1 MFAFD
6 PSLLPSLRTRKAL
19 LILDLQNDFLSPDGA
34 LFVSEP
40 EGYVQRTIAV
50 ANAFRQSG
58 SGDVIWVRSEFEQD
72 RTIVNNQI
80 LTSDLP
86 IPTTVSARGRRAG
99 LGTGKGEADHEA
111 FLSLAGDPE
120 SPEADDDGDELGPKP
135 ECVRPGKDGS
145 ALADH
150 VAAAVAAGKD
160 SVLTKTQYSAFQSGQ
175 LLKLLRTRFATELFI
190 CGALTNVSI
199 HATALDGAS
208 HGLRMTI
215 VEDCCGYRSLI
226 RHNNAIRNLVQLT
239 GCETATAEDLITSL
253 GGSPSPA
260 TAKGPAP
267 ASIPIREK
275 KEAGRGPSTAGPVR
289 TSSGSR
295 SSPKDKFV
303 RDTIADSTTDSSS
316 SPAALKGDL
325 KTLSDASP
333 AAAEPNAP
341 QPQARQQPL
350 QAMVGSG
357 NPDLGQPVGLPKAP
371 PALASKPKAV
381 PSLGSTS
388 TASDSLQHADD
399 SPGQK
404 KTPDSS
410 DSSPRALVLSTGA
423 NDKLSLE
430 TKPAP
435 DTSAPASHVV
445 GDSHAVGDDTI
456 KSSKTLSPEINTAQ
470 DSEEDARV
478 PKMKEGSRPAP
489 SEPLCEGDT
498 TIFHNVLSEKLESGI
513 FERLRDEVRWLRMS
527 HQGGEVPRLVCV
539 QGEVDAEGNMPVYRH
554 PSDESPPLVP
564 FSPTVLEIKRE
575 IEEVLG
581 HTLNHVLIQFYR
593 SGSDYISEHSDKTLD
608 IVPGSFIA
616 NVSLGAERTM
626 VLRTKRADKDPSR
639 KSGSPETSADQ
650 QQQDGPAKREV
661 VRARLPHNSLCRM
674 GLKTNE
680 CWLHAIRQDK
690 RMDRDKT
697 DGELAFSGGRIS
709 LTFRKIG
716 TFLNRDS
723 TAIWGQGATS
733 KAREGAG
740 PVVNGQGDEAIRML
754 KAFGTENHSSSF
766 DWAAAYGAGFDVL
779 HMSSS
784 PRFFSGPD
792 PVVNMRVQLMLAAFG
807 VSYARGSVGPAP
819 AGATDAGPADAGGA
833 VVKFIDND
841 PGKASLQG
849 DVAVMLYLDNVH
861 RPKKGAGGAPVRPEL
876 ARELT
881 RFQQALGLLD
891 RWRAVAVSTKGEVA
905 AETKQLP
912 GADGVAVETKG
923 QPVADEPAAAA
934 APSLTKKATQILRPL
949 ARDLAVYDAYATE
962 AAAPAPAD
970 GTPDKNSDAGG
981 YCFIAGGASASIADY
996 ALWPVLHDMA
1006 SSCGGPEAFAGALRH
1021 LKLGRLAGY
1030 YESFGKTDCVR
1041 RVLDGDAGKPAAQ
1054 SSCLV

>member
-34 LFVSEP
+34 LLVSEP

-58 SGDVIWVRSEFEQD
+58 SGDVIWVRSEFEEH
-72 RTIVNNQI
+72 RAIVNNQI

-86 IPTTVSARGRRAG
+86 IPTTISARGRRAG
-99 LGTGKGEADHEA
+99 LGTGRGEADHEA
-111 FLSLAGDPE
+111 FLSLADDPG
-120 SPEADDDGDELGPKP
+120 SPGADDDGDELGPKP
-135 ECVRPGKDGS
+135 ECVRPGRDGS

-150 VAAAVAAGKD
+150 VAAAVATGRD
-160 SVLTKTQYSAFQSGQ
+160 SVLTKTGYSAFQSGQ
-175 LLKLLRTRFATELFI
+175 LLKLLRTRFATELLI
-190 CGALTNVSI
+190 CGALTNISI

-215 VEDCCGYRSLI
+215 VEDCCGYRSLV

-239 GCETATAEDLITSL
+239 GCETATAEDLISSL
-253 GGSPSPA
+253 GGSPTPA
-260 TAKGPAP
+260 VAKGPTP
-267 ASIPIREK
+267 RSMPIREK
-275 KEAGRGPSTAGPVR
+275 KETGRGPSTSGPVR
-289 TSSGSR
+289 TGGGADAQRTSSGPR

-303 RDTIADSTTDSSS
+303 RDTIADNTIDSSS

-333 AAAEPNAP
+333 AAAKSKAP

-350 QAMVGSG
+350 QPMVGSG
-357 NPDLGQPVGLPKAP
+357 NPDRGHPVKLPTAP
-371 PALASKPKAV
+371 PGSTSKPKAV
-381 PSLGSTS
+381 PSLSSTS

-399 SPGQK
+399 SPGQN
-404 KTPDSS
+404 KTLDRS
-410 DSSPRALVLSTGA
+410 DSGQRAPALSKGA
-423 NDKLSLE
+423 NDKLPVE
-430 TKPAP
+430 TKPPA
-435 DTSAPASHVV
+435 DTSSPASHPA
-445 GDSHAVGDDTI
+445 GDEI
-456 KSSKTLSPEINTAQ
+456 IESSKPPSPDSNTAQ
-470 DSEEDARV
+470 DSKEEARV
-478 PKMKEGSRPAP
+478 PKMREGPRPIP

-498 TIFHNVLSEKLESGI
+498 TVFHNVLSDKLESGI

-593 SGSDYISEHSDKTLD
+593 SGNDYISEHSDKTLD
-608 IVPGSFIA
+608 IAPDSFIA
-616 NVSLGAERTM
+616 NMSLGAERTM
-626 VLRTKRADKDPSR
+626 VLRTKRPDKDPSR
-639 KSGSPETSADQ
+639 KPGSPETPTD
-650 QQQDGPAKREV
+650 QQQDGPAKRET

-680 CWLHAIRQDK
+680 RWLHAIRQDK

-697 DGELAFSGGRIS
+697 DEELAFSGGRIS

-723 TAIWGQGATS
+723 TVIWGQGATS
-733 KAREGAG
+733 KAREGAR
-740 PVVNGQGDEAIRML
+740 PVVNGQGDEAVRML

-766 DWAAAYGAGFDVL
+766 DWDAVYGAGFDVL

-792 PVVNMRVQLMLAAFG
+792 PVINMRIQLLLAAFG
-807 VSYARGSVGPAP
+807 ISYAKGSVSSAP
-819 AGATDAGPADAGGA
+819 GATDAGPADGGV

-849 DVAVMLYLDNVH
+849 DVAIMLYLDSVH
-861 RPKKGAGGAPVRPEL
+861 RPKKGAGGASARPEL

-891 RWRAVAVSTKGEVA
+891 RWRAAAASTKDEVVAETKDLPEAGDGA
-905 AETKQLP
+905 AETKNLL
-912 GADGVAVETKG
+912 GTAE
-923 QPVADEPAAAA
+923 AAAA
-934 APSLTKKATQILRPL
+934 ASLSKKAMQILRPL
-949 ARDLAVYDAYATE
+949 ARELAVYDAYAAE
-962 AAAPAPAD
+962 AAAPAPAG
-970 GTPDKNSDAGG
+970 GTPERDNDSGG
-981 YCFIAGGASASIADY
+981 CCCFIAGGASASIADY

-1006 SSCGGPEAFAGALRH
+1006 SLCGGPEALAGALGQLR
-1021 LKLGRLAGY
+1021 LGRLAGY
-1030 YESFGKTDCVR
+1030 YESFGKTECVR
-1041 RVLDGDAGKPAAQ
+1041 RVLDGDASKLAA
-1054 SSCLV
+1054 

>member
-34 LFVSEP
+34 LLVSEP

-58 SGDVIWVRSEFEQD
+58 SGDVIWVRSEFEEH
-72 RTIVNNQI
+72 RAIVNNQI

-86 IPTTVSARGRRAG
+86 IPTTISARGRRAG
-99 LGTGKGEADHEA
+99 LGTGRGEADHEA
-111 FLSLAGDPE
+111 FLSLADDPG
-120 SPEADDDGDELGPKP
+120 SPGADDDGDELGPKP
-135 ECVRPGKDGS
+135 ECVRPGRDGS

-150 VAAAVAAGKD
+150 VAAAVATGRD
-160 SVLTKTQYSAFQSGQ
+160 SVLTKTGYSAFQSGQ
-175 LLKLLRTRFATELFI
+175 LLKLLRTRFATELLI
-190 CGALTNVSI
+190 CGALTNISI

-215 VEDCCGYRSLI
+215 VEDCCGYRSLV

-239 GCETATAEDLITSL
+239 GCETATAEDLISSL
-253 GGSPSPA
+253 GGSPTPA
-260 TAKGPAP
+260 VAKGPTP
-267 ASIPIREK
+267 RSMPIREK
-275 KEAGRGPSTAGPVR
+275 KETGRGPSTSGPVR
-289 TSSGSR
+289 TGGGADAQRTSSGPR

-303 RDTIADSTTDSSS
+303 RDTIADNTIDSSS

-333 AAAEPNAP
+333 AAAKSKAP

-350 QAMVGSG
+350 QPM
-357 NPDLGQPVGLPKAP
+357 P
-371 PALASKPKAV
+371 PA
-381 PSLGSTS
+381 
-388 TASDSLQHADD
+388 
-399 SPGQK
+399 
-404 KTPDSS
+404 
-410 DSSPRALVLSTGA
+410 
-423 NDKLSLE
+423 
-430 TKPAP
+430 
-435 DTSAPASHVV
+435 DTSSPASHPA
-445 GDSHAVGDDTI
+445 GDEI
-456 KSSKTLSPEINTAQ
+456 IESSKPPSPDSNTAQ
-470 DSEEDARV
+470 DSKEEARV
-478 PKMKEGSRPAP
+478 PKMREGPRPIP

-498 TIFHNVLSEKLESGI
+498 TVFHNVLSDKLESGI

-593 SGSDYISEHSDKTLD
+593 SGNDYISEHSDKTLD
-608 IVPGSFIA
+608 IAPDSFIA
-616 NVSLGAERTM
+616 NMSLGAERTM
-626 VLRTKRADKDPSR
+626 VLRTKRPDKDPSR
-639 KSGSPETSADQ
+639 KPGSPETPTD
-650 QQQDGPAKREV
+650 QQQDGPAKRET

-680 CWLHAIRQDK
+680 RWLHAIRQDK

-697 DGELAFSGGRIS
+697 DEELAFSGGRIS

-723 TAIWGQGATS
+723 TVIWGQGATS
-733 KAREGAG
+733 KAREGAR
-740 PVVNGQGDEAIRML
+740 PVVNGQGDEAVRML

-766 DWAAAYGAGFDVL
+766 DWDAVYGAGFDVL

-792 PVVNMRVQLMLAAFG
+792 PVINMRIQLLLAAFG
-807 VSYARGSVGPAP
+807 ISYAKGSVSSAP
-819 AGATDAGPADAGGA
+819 GATDAGPADGGV

-849 DVAVMLYLDNVH
+849 DVAIMLYLDSVH
-861 RPKKGAGGAPVRPEL
+861 RPKKGAGGASARPEL

-891 RWRAVAVSTKGEVA
+891 RWRAAAASTKDEVVAETKDLPEAGDGA
-905 AETKQLP
+905 AETKNLL
-912 GADGVAVETKG
+912 GTAE
-923 QPVADEPAAAA
+923 AAAA
-934 APSLTKKATQILRPL
+934 ASLSKKAMQILRPL
-949 ARDLAVYDAYATE
+949 ARELAVYDAYAAE
-962 AAAPAPAD
+962 AAAPAPAG
-970 GTPDKNSDAGG
+970 GTPERDNDSGG
-981 YCFIAGGASASIADY
+981 CCCFIAGGASASIADY

-1006 SSCGGPEAFAGALRH
+1006 SLCGGPEALAGALGQLR
-1021 LKLGRLAGY
+1021 LGRLAGY
-1030 YESFGKTDCVR
+1030 YESFGKTECVR
-1041 RVLDGDAGKPAAQ
+1041 RVLDGDASKLAA
-1054 SSCLV
+1054 